1 VAERLRRPVVS
12 QAMELSVDGGSVR
25 AKRQTEFGYD
35 TLEAPLPAVV
45 AVSDAIN
52 EPRYPSLK
60 GIMGAKKKPQ
70 DVLSLA
76 DLGVEAGDAGEAGSR
91 TTVLALGDPPARGDA
106 RKIEG
111 GAETAQEIVDFLAE
125 KRLV

>member
-1 VAERLRRPVVS
+1 
-12 QAMELSVDGGSVR
+12 MI
-25 AKRQTEFGYD
+25 
-35 TLEAPLPAVV
+35 EAPLPAVV

-70 DVLSLA
+70 DTVTL
-76 DLGVEAGDAGEAGSR
+76 DELGVEADRAGEAGSK
-91 TTVLALGDPPARGDA
+91 TEVLALGEPPSRGDA
-106 RKIEG
+106 RKIEDDG
-111 GAETAQEIVDFLAE
+111 NAAQAIVDFLAE